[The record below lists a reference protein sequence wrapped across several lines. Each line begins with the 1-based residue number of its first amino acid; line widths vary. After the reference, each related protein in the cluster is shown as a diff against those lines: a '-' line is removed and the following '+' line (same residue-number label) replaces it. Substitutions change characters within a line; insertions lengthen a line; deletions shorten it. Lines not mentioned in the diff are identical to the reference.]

1 MTTRSRY
8 PSAGSSGRSTP
19 TASTMATSVEPS
31 TYGTSWNSV
40 RWNKA
45 GPAYRSSANNLASRF
60 ESKSSSYSLSP
71 SARTV
76 HFPSMSLAAKH
87 AANIASIGPS
97 VSARASRFD
106 NSIFQ
111 DKEKYRSEARALINK
126 YTSRER
132 NPDGATSTFSSQN
145 IEQKRKLESGESSYT
160 SSIRR
165 PNDMASTATPTPFS
179 SKNNDFPYR
188 KAPSL
193 TPVRSSVPSVS
204 TVSRYTPFDRGS
216 MLSPSP
222 TPSLTHTL
230 RCERPWRQR
239 MAESKRIRDTMG
251 DDVGSA
257 YSASRASRRGSL
269 RCVQSQT
276 GFDRYIGELHA
287 VHKIYDLFLFPTRY
301 GISTIDCIHV
311 EKLLSDPIADRFVQ
325 WSPHGPLTSGRSDE
339 SEITSSEDEEQR
351 KKREETMK
359 PKRLDEK
366 GGKDRASQ
374 ERKKRSSRERAS
386 RRNSRNSSKDL
397 HSSSSEEESLLQSRD
412 SSRQRRRRR
421 KKDPSRDRSE
431 SSALPPKAGSK
442 MSKSMSTSMVDSTT
456 SSIHSAIQT
465 GIAEL
470 SNLVAKLSDAG
481 SILPST
487 REEPQSPKAVQET
500 PLSPHLS
507 RSSSKHG
514 VVKNQIIKSP
524 SLIEVMGV
532 SKSESNPKLCSTKT
546 DGSSIPEDSQH
557 DAVAHFRKQFKTKI
571 KPLAPVPG
579 VWTTGHNDEFISKNK
594 AFMS

>member
-1 MTTRSRY
+1 
-8 PSAGSSGRSTP
+8 
-19 TASTMATSVEPS
+19 
-31 TYGTSWNSV
+31 
-40 RWNKA
+40 
-45 GPAYRSSANNLASRF
+45 
-60 ESKSSSYSLSP
+60 
-71 SARTV
+71 
-76 HFPSMSLAAKH
+76 
-87 AANIASIGPS
+87 
-97 VSARASRFD
+97 
-106 NSIFQ
+106 
-111 DKEKYRSEARALINK
+111 
-126 YTSRER
+126 
-132 NPDGATSTFSSQN
+132 
-145 IEQKRKLESGESSYT
+145 
-160 SSIRR
+160 
-165 PNDMASTATPTPFS
+165 
-179 SKNNDFPYR
+179 
-188 KAPSL
+188 
-193 TPVRSSVPSVS
+193 
-204 TVSRYTPFDRGS
+204 
-216 MLSPSP
+216 
-222 TPSLTHTL
+222 
-230 RCERPWRQR
+230 

-269 RCVQSQT
+269 SQT
-276 GFDRYIGELHA
+276 SGDELPSYKRPSLSISSSYKA
-287 VHKIYDLFLFPTRY
+287 RQGSTDTSASYTPSTRFTTYSYSRPDTLYRPSTAFMSRSYSPIRSPIDLFSGVPMDHSLPTVPVTKKENEP
-301 GISTIDCIHV
+301 GPGKSTTN
-311 EKLLSDPIADRFVQ
+311 EKKLP
-325 WSPHGPLTSGRSDE
+325 PPDE

-359 PKRLDEK
+359 PKKLDEK

-374 ERKKRSSRERAS
+374 ERKKRSSRERTS

-397 HSSSSEEESLLQSRD
+397 HSSSSEEESRLQSRD

-481 SILPST
+481 SVLPST
-487 REEPQSPKAVQET
+487 REEPPQSPKAVQET

-524 SLIEVMGV
+524 SLVEVMGV
-532 SKSESNPKLCSTKT
+532 SKSESNSKLCSTKT
-546 DGSSIPEDSQH
+546 DESSIPEDSQH